1 MVGQLTVV
9 QMTFCQKARSHFFKI
24 TFSEDDVNSE
34 FRERDF
40 LLFPVSTEIGQNEVD
55 VAPESVGWRRS
66 DRRRLHRLRRDHF
79 LLGDIVVGVVVV
91 AVGVV
96 VDVVFGHLLD
106 LFFNLLTFMRQLKL
120 ENRASTSFI

>member
-40 LLFPVSTEIGQNEVD
+40 LLFPVFTEIGQNEVD

-96 VDVVFGHLLD
+96 VDVVFGHLFD
-106 LFFNLLTFMRQLKL
+106 LFFNLLTSMRQLKL
-120 ENRASTSFI
+120 ENGTSL